1 MTTSMPSGGGKSRK
15 RKNEEKPSDT
25 SDVVSTKRQNNQL
38 PNNLPQLQNLIKR
51 DPDSYKDEFQQQY
64 RHFQATLAVFKLSP
78 AVYNQSLEEL
88 SIFLAQVAKCYREDL
103 SGFPQT
109 LIDVLREHSTV
120 LNADMRLSFCRAL
133 ILLRHKGLLAPA
145 DLLQLFFDLL
155 RCQDKSLRKF
165 LKDHIVMDLKNVNAK
180 HKDVRLNTVLQN
192 FMFTMLKDSH
202 NVAAKMS
209 LDVMI
214 TLYRKNVWRDA
225 KTVNVISTACFSD
238 TTKLMVTAVK
248 FFLGSADDDEDEDD
262 DDNADQKD
270 TEETLKEVKM
280 ANRFN
285 RKTKKRQRFLDNV
298 RKAHKKKVNKEK
310 SDPTKYSFSALH
322 LVHDPQGFA
331 ERLQKKM
338 EGLKEKFEVKL
349 LYLDLISRLIGTH
362 QLFLLN
368 YYPFISRFLNPHQR
382 EVVHMLQYVAQASHE
397 LVPPETLEPVVKAI
411 VNNFVTERNSG
422 EVMAIGLNAMREI
435 ARRCPLVMS
444 EDLLRDLAAYKSYKD
459 KAVMMA
465 SRSLIQLYR
474 TTHPELLHKK
484 DRGRPT
490 EATAELM
497 TTEGRKYG
505 EISVKDYI
513 PGAEVLQAAEE
524 HEVSDKEVG
533 SDDESDNDGWE
544 DVVHSDDDDEM
555 DDDQGED
562 VDQTDKFMTLSD
574 KKAKA
579 KEVTMSRILSDADY
593 RKIDAAQLKKQ
604 VQAFKKGK
612 KAQKKTPTKGGPL
625 EDEDTINMGR
635 EELVELSNIEMVHKK
650 RRHDKEARLKTVME
664 GREDREKFGS
674 RKRKM
679 NENSS
684 TTNKQKLKT
693 KNFMMVKGKF
703 KAKAKK
709 SFVQKQKD
717 LKKSMIR
724 SRKFQ

>member
-1 MTTSMPSGGGKSRK
+1 
-15 RKNEEKPSDT
+15 
-25 SDVVSTKRQNNQL
+25 
-38 PNNLPQLQNLIKR
+38 
-51 DPDSYKDEFQQQY
+51 
-64 RHFQATLAVFKLSP
+64 
-78 AVYNQSLEEL
+78 
-88 SIFLAQVAKCYREDL
+88 
-103 SGFPQT
+103 
-109 LIDVLREHSTV
+109 
-120 LNADMRLSFCRAL
+120 
-133 ILLRHKGLLAPA
+133 
-145 DLLQLFFDLL
+145 
-155 RCQDKSLRKF
+155 
-165 LKDHIVMDLKNVNAK
+165 
-180 HKDVRLNTVLQN
+180 
-192 FMFTMLKDSH
+192 
-202 NVAAKMS
+202 
-209 LDVMI
+209 
-214 TLYRKNVWRDA
+214 
-225 KTVNVISTACFSD
+225 
-238 TTKLMVTAVK
+238 
-248 FFLGSADDDEDEDD
+248 
-262 DDNADQKD
+262 
-270 TEETLKEVKM
+270 
-280 ANRFN
+280 
-285 RKTKKRQRFLDNV
+285 
-298 RKAHKKKVNKEK
+298 
-310 SDPTKYSFSALH
+310 
-322 LVHDPQGFA
+322 
-331 ERLQKKM
+331 
-338 EGLKEKFEVKL
+338 
-349 LYLDLISRLIGTH
+349 
-362 QLFLLN
+362 
-368 YYPFISRFLNPHQR
+368 
-382 EVVHMLQYVAQASHE
+382 
-397 LVPPETLEPVVKAI
+397 
-411 VNNFVTERNSG
+411 
-422 EVMAIGLNAMREI
+422 VMAIGLNAMREI

-524 HEVSDKEVG
+524 HEVSDKEVR